1 MTESNPDILSFYGQ
15 HSPITDPG
23 EHIGLYDNL
32 PADLAV
38 LCEIVQTNLL
48 HIFWAERY
56 GVELFDERKTEPG
69 IRHVARKLARLQEI
83 KPVPL
88 SQERSL
94 QEKLV
99 GNCRDFTVVLTSL
112 LRHQGVPAR
121 ARCGFGAYFQPDW
134 YEDHWVCEYWNEAEN
149 RWILVDAQLDAFQC
163 QALKIT
169 FDPLDV
175 PRDQFVVGG
184 KAWQLCRGGEANPD
198 NFGIFD
204 MHGLWF
210 VRGNHVRDFAAL
222 NKLPLLPWDGWGL
235 IDLQDE
241 EITPEGWNLLDQAAD
256 LTAEQ
261 VDFAAV
267 RQLFQAEE
275 GLRVPT
281 IISSYTPSGPLKVDW
296 VTEAVIDR

>member
-1 MTESNPDILSFYGQ
+1 
-15 HSPITDPG
+15 
-23 EHIGLYDNL
+23 LYVDL
-32 PADLAV
+32 PADLST

-48 HIFWAERY
+48 HIYWADRY
-56 GVELFDERKTEPG
+56 GVELSDERKTEPG

-83 KPVPL
+83 KPGTL

-94 QEKLV
+94 DEKLV
-99 GNCRDFTVVLTSL
+99 GNCRDFTVVLISL

-134 YEDHWVCEYWNEAEN
+134 YEDHWVCEYWNEAES
-149 RWILVDAQLDAFQC
+149 RWILVDTQLDAFQR
-163 QALKIT
+163 QALKIS

-184 KAWQLCRGGEANPD
+184 KAWQLCRSEAADPD
-198 NFGIFD
+198 RFGIFD

-235 IDLQDE
+235 IDIEDKDIQ
-241 EITPEGWNLLDQAAD
+241 PEGWDLLDQAAA

-261 VDFAAV
+261 VDFTAV
-267 RQLFQAEE
+267 RAFYEAEE
-275 GLRVPT
+275 GLRVPA

-296 VTEAVIDR
+296 VTETVIDR